1 MTTSPPMKKM
11 RSPIRA
17 AAVSLSLLVAL
28 ANCNGETQA
37 DEPAAAQASDPA
49 LVGDWLL
56 LQINRGG
63 EDIDLDHLEG
73 AVRQIGAT
81 AYSIEPMSGT
91 TIRGDYTVDTATDPR
106 SMDEFVANGRFE
118 GGTLKGI
125 YQVVGDRLTISFGA
139 PGEAR
144 PTKLVSEPGTQFTV
158 AVHKRVE

>member
-1 MTTSPPMKKM
+1 MQQM
-11 RSPIRA
+11 RSPLRA
-17 AAVSLSLLVAL
+17 AALSLSLLVAL
-28 ANCNGETQA
+28 ASCSSHGQA
-37 DEPAAAQASDPA
+37 DDPAAAQGPDPA
-49 LVGDWLL
+49 IVGDWLL

-73 AVRQIGAT
+73 AVRHIGASE
-81 AYSIEPMSGT
+81 YSIEPMSGT
-91 TIRGDYTVDTATDPR
+91 TIRGAYTVDTTTTPR

-125 YQVVGDRLTISFGA
+125 YQVDGDRLTISFGA

-158 AVHKRVE
+158 AVHKRVQ